1 MRTLT
6 ALLVWTAMATSALA
20 QHSHQGHAAPEEPVD
35 PHAGHVGH
43 STAPAT
49 GEVQPAPMVHPGA
62 GHMDAAPSGDAG
74 PARSPDADGHGAHHG
89 MEHQTEPEHHAEPAN
104 PHEGHP
110 PASEGGEGAT
120 VPSGPA
126 PAEASAGPAHA
137 ADTVFGAL
145 SMEASRRELHRM
157 HGGGK
162 AYKVMIDRLEGRVR
176 LGQDLILW
184 DAQAWY
190 GGDIDKVW
198 LKTEGEG
205 EVSGGVESAEVQAL
219 WSRAVT
225 PWFNLQAG
233 VRHDFRPDPERTHL
247 VLGLQGLAPYWL
259 EVDAA
264 LFLSDKG
271 DLTARLEVEYDLRI
285 TQRLIL
291 QPRGELELS
300 AQEVPELEL
309 GSGLTKGELGVRL
322 RYEIRPEFAPYV
334 GIEYERAFG
343 DTAELK
349 RLGGEEAG
357 DWFLT
362 VGVRTWF

>member
-1 MRTLT
+1 
-6 ALLVWTAMATSALA
+6 
-20 QHSHQGHAAPEEPVD
+20 
-35 PHAGHVGH
+35 
-43 STAPAT
+43 
-49 GEVQPAPMVHPGA
+49 
-62 GHMDAAPSGDAG
+62 MD
-74 PARSPDADGHGAHHG
+74 
-89 MEHQTEPEHHAEPAN
+89 HQTEPEHRAEPSN
-104 PHEGHP
+104 QHEGHA
-110 PASEGGEGAT
+110 PASGGGEGVA

-126 PAEASAGPAHA
+126 PAEAGAGPAHA
-137 ADTVFGAL
+137 ADTVFGAS
-145 SMEASRRELHRM
+145 SMEVSRRELHRM
-157 HGGGK
+157 HGGDK

-176 LGQDLILW
+176 DGQDLVLW

-190 GGDIDKVW
+190 GGDTDKVW

-205 EVSGGVESAEVQAL
+205 GFSGGVESAETQLL

-247 VLGLQGLAPYWL
+247 VLGLHGLAPYWL

-264 LFLSDKG
+264 LFLSHKG

-291 QPRGELELS
+291 QPRAEFDLS

-309 GSGLTKGELGVRL
+309 GSGLTKAELGMRL
-322 RYEIRPEFAPYV
+322 RYEIRPEFGPYV

-343 DTAELK
+343 ETAEWK
-349 RLGGEEAG
+349 RLASEKAG

-362 VGVRTWF
+362 FGVRAWF